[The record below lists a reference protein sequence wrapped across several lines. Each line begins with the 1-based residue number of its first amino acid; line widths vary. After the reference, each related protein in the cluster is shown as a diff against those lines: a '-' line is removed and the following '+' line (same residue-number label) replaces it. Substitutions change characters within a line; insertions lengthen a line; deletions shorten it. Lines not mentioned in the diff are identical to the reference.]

1 MAGRGNPAWQ
11 KGVSGNPSGRPK
23 SDFSLAQEAQKYG
36 PDVIKLMAQLVRGE
50 PIKRKQIVNGKVK
63 TVMVCPP
70 FDNQQRAAEWF
81 ADRGWGKAATVLAG
95 TGGVGPAEITIKLST
110 PLPEIQK

>member
-1 MAGRGNPAWQ
+1 MTWI
-11 KGVSGNPSGRPK
+11 KGQSGNPGGRPK
-23 SDFSLAQEAQKYG
+23 TDFNLCAEAQKYG

-50 PIKRKQIVNGKVK
+50 PIKRKQVINGKVK
-63 TVMVCPP
+63 NVTVCPP
-70 FDNQQRAAEWF
+70 FEAQQRAAEWF

-110 PLPEIQK
+110 PLPEIEK